1 MSQKVVEFYVETL
14 KKYSKKLN
22 KEKLTVLMQVG
33 EFFEIYGLVYPDG
46 KREGNIWEF
55 CDNVNL
61 KIAEKKQ
68 DVYENPEITVYMGG
82 VGISYVNPYIQK
94 AVERFGW
101 TVVIFEQ
108 SRIGNTAK
116 FERTESQIISPGI
129 NINSESFSNITMIIY
144 LEQTKNYM
152 KGRNVSSTS
161 NNISNNIINIGV
173 SFVDCLTGANGVMA
187 INNSNTSDISI
198 PFDELLKLLTIKNP
212 NELIIYMENFNS
224 NSNSTNITDEDLI
237 NALHLFN
244 YQYKI
249 IREPIE
255 ANYAKIPYQSSIFN
269 SIYVKHRGILDI
281 LQQLDI
287 EGEAHNY
294 SRIALCLLLDFIIKH
309 DKSIIEKLERPE
321 IVINNDKYLMLA
333 NNCLE
338 QLDIIDNGSSNSCSN
353 SNSNNNTSSRRLS
366 LLDLLDNTKTALGK
380 ILLRQRLSMPI
391 TDSKLLIERYTT
403 IGELVELHNTH
414 MLTKNDKFGS
424 PLHQLRSHLSGIK
437 NIDNYLRKII
447 THKIQPTDIENYI
460 NSLTN
465 CIKVYEYVS
474 RVLINNITSKNKN
487 NNNNNNNKNNT
498 NKSYNNQSLIKNL
511 VPNESNYAIF
521 KKLHLTFTTDIN
533 LDALQ
538 YNVWRAIES
547 NPFKKGVSSKLD
559 KLQEEIDN
567 DRGFLDNLVLE
578 LSKIIDPSYKTET
591 AKAKIISI
599 GENATKG
606 IHIYTTKKNKDIL
619 EAYFTKKDAKNINSS
634 KQSTII
640 IGNYT
645 IESKNIKFTQMKESK
660 WEIDI
665 IYLKTSNG
673 TLKANIDK
681 MGRIVKEEFVKWI
694 HEKII
699 DNSEVLNT
707 LNTFARFIGEI
718 DLLQSNTLNAVE
730 KGYVAP
736 VINIDSKKEYDNL
749 KSFIK
754 VDKIRH
760 PIIEHIT
767 TNAKYVPNDVMMG
780 SAGNNNNNNNIT
792 IGSDGMLL
800 FGVNAVGKSS
810 LMKSIGINV
819 IMAQAGMYVAASKF
833 EYKPY
838 KYLFTRIRN
847 NDNLYAGLSSFEV
860 EMKEF
865 KIILKY
871 ANEDSIILGDELC
884 SGTNSQDATA
894 LVAAGV
900 GILSKRRCSFIFATH
915 LHSLSNMPEITKLSN
930 VKLFHM
936 LVEKDPKDPK
946 KLIYSRKIQPGSG
959 PNSYGILVCESMN
972 LDDEFIMKAKE
983 IRTNMNSTGGSNEQ
997 SYTEIATLGSKYN
1010 TNKVIAMCEVC
1021 SNHIATDVHHINQQ
1035 CDANQN
1041 GIINDMENGIFN
1053 KNKLWNLVS
1062 LCKECHIGVHN
1073 VPSKL
1078 EIGGYIN
1085 TSNGIE
1091 LQYKWLELDGC
1102 DGCDYDDDSG
1112 SDTICNSD
1120 SDNENSNNAFDNK
1133 LEVETPKPEVII
1145 MMEKKEKEKGNK
1157 IKKSEKEGKLEKLE
1171 KKGIES
1177 ITEEIKE
1184 IIMKMKIANYTPKKI
1199 QFDLKRKYNIELTQ
1213 HQVRNYE

>member
-1 MSQKVVEFYVETL
+1 ML
-14 KKYSKKLN
+14 KK
-22 KEKLTVLMQVG
+22 
-33 EFFEIYGLVYPDG
+33 DG
-46 KREGNIWEF
+46 KN
-55 CDNVNL
+55 
-61 KIAEKKQ
+61 
-68 DVYENPEITVYMGG
+68 
-82 VGISYVNPYIQK
+82 
-94 AVERFGW
+94 
-101 TVVIFEQ
+101 
-108 SRIGNTAK
+108 
-116 FERTESQIISPGI
+116 
-129 NINSESFSNITMIIY
+129 
-144 LEQTKNYM
+144 
-152 KGRNVSSTS
+152 
-161 NNISNNIINIGV
+161 
-173 SFVDCLTGANGVMA
+173 AN
-187 INNSNTSDISI
+187 
-198 PFDELLKLLTIKNP
+198 
-212 NELIIYMENFNS
+212 
-224 NSNSTNITDEDLI
+224 
-237 NALHLFN
+237 
-244 YQYKI
+244 
-249 IREPIE
+249 
-255 ANYAKIPYQSSIFN
+255 
-269 SIYVKHRGILDI
+269 
-281 LQQLDI
+281 
-287 EGEAHNY
+287 
-294 SRIALCLLLDFIIKH
+294 
-309 DKSIIEKLERPE
+309 
-321 IVINNDKYLMLA
+321 
-333 NNCLE
+333 
-338 QLDIIDNGSSNSCSN
+338 
-353 SNSNNNTSSRRLS
+353 
-366 LLDLLDNTKTALGK
+366 NTKT
-380 ILLRQRLSMPI
+380 
-391 TDSKLLIERYTT
+391 
-403 IGELVELHNTH
+403 
-414 MLTKNDKFGS
+414 
-424 PLHQLRSHLSGIK
+424 
-437 NIDNYLRKII
+437 
-447 THKIQPTDIENYI
+447 I
-460 NSLTN
+460 NS
-465 CIKVYEYVS
+465 IK
-474 RVLINNITSKNKN
+474 
-487 NNNNNNNKNNT
+487 
-498 NKSYNNQSLIKNL
+498 
-511 VPNESNYAIF
+511 
-521 KKLHLTFTTDIN
+521 
-533 LDALQ
+533 
-538 YNVWRAIES
+538 
-547 NPFKKGVSSKLD
+547 
-559 KLQEEIDN
+559 
-567 DRGFLDNLVLE
+567 
-578 LSKIIDPSYKTET
+578 
-591 AKAKIISI
+591 
-599 GENATKG
+599 
-606 IHIYTTKKNKDIL
+606 
-619 EAYFTKKDAKNINSS
+619 
-634 KQSTII
+634 

-645 IESKNIKFTQMKESK
+645 IEPKDIKFTQLKESK

-699 DNSEVLNT
+699 SNSEVLNA

-730 KGYVAP
+730 KGYVSP
-736 VINIDSKKEYDNL
+736 RIDIDDNKNLNKNI

-767 TNAKYVPNDVMMG
+767 TNAKYVPNDVVMG
-780 SAGNNNNNNNIT
+780 SECT
-792 IGSDGMLL
+792 DGMLL

-900 GILSKRRCSFIFATH
+900 GILSKRKCSFIFATH
-915 LHSLSNMPEITKLSN
+915 LHSLSTMSEITKLSN

-946 KLIYSRKIQPGSG
+946 KLIYSRKIQSGSG

-983 IRTNMNSTGGSNEQ
+983 IRASMNSETQ

-1078 EIGGYIN
+1078 EIGGYIK
-1085 TSNGIE
+1085 TSNGVE
-1091 LQYKWLELDGC
+1091 LQYKWVELERC
-1102 DGCDYDDDSG
+1102 DCESETDPIGEE
-1112 SDTICNSD
+1112 N
-1120 SDNENSNNAFDNK
+1120 DNNFDNK

-1145 MMEKKEKEKGNK
+1145 IEKEKEKDNK
-1157 IKKSEKEGKLEKLE
+1157 IKKSDKEGKVE
-1171 KKGIES
+1171 KKGLES

-1184 IIMKMKIANYTPKKI
+1184 IIMKMKMANYTPKKI
-1199 QFDLKRKYNIELTQ
+1199 QFDLKRNHNIELTQ
-1213 HQVRNYE
+1213 QQVRNFE